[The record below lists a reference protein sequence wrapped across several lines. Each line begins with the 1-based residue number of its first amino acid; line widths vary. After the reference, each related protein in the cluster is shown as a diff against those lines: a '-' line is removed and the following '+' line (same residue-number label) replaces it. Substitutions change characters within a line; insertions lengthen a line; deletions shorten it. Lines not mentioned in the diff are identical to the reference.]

1 MKTKRT
7 LAIASLMCLICLGGC
22 VPLLVGGAAVGAGSG
37 AYVYVN
43 GELRVEY
50 NVSFDK
56 VRTACEMTV
65 AELGGK
71 EVVPEWKI
79 GEGTITTVI
88 RGEKTKLHLEYK
100 GKEMT
105 LLTIRVGFFGN
116 QASSQL
122 IKDKVSEYL
131 IKNQETASN

>member
-1 MKTKRT
+1 MKAKRIFA
-7 LAIASLMCLICLGGC
+7 LACLMGLLCLAGC

-37 AYVYVN
+37 TYIYVN

-71 EVVPEWKI
+71 EVVPDWKI
-79 GEGTITTVI
+79 GEGTIKTRI
-88 RGEKTKLHLEYK
+88 QGEQVRLRLDYK
-100 GKEMT
+100 GKDAT
-105 LLTIRVGFFGN
+105 LIGIRVGYFGDK
-116 QASSQL
+116 QASIL

-131 IKNQETASN
+131 MNNQ